1 MIVNALICAESHIG
15 VAWRLKNEIPN
26 SHILDQ
32 YRNPS
37 NPLAHYDSTAEEILT
52 QCDGEYHWN
61 HSLLTHT
68 HILLPLLLLFIFLL
82 LFLTL
87 LILFPLLLLS
97 ILLLLSSSSTSTGK
111 LDMVVLGAGT
121 GGTVTGVGRKLKE
134 KLPDIKVCYLSSSS
148 GFLPSSSYTS
158 TSTT

>member
-1 MIVNALICAESHIG
+1 MIVSVIICAESHIG

-52 QCDGEYHWN
+52 QCDGEYHWK
-61 HSLLTHT
+61 HSPLTHHLLALAALSPPSALPHPPPPIPPT
-68 HILLPLLLLFIFLL
+68 SPPPLPSPPFPPPPLPL
-82 LFLTL
+82 
-87 LILFPLLLLS
+87 PLS
-97 ILLLLSSSSTSTGK
+97 STGK

-134 KLPDIKVCYLSSSS
+134 KLPDIKVC
-148 GFLPSSSYTS
+148 
-158 TSTT
+158 